1 MNYLAYHDL
10 QIDNKHG
17 FSIPDV
23 RHDPENLVAKEQ
35 VFPGM
40 AGYPAMY
47 IRHLFLKFGGQNWFI
62 ISMTDYELD
71 EAKKSE
77 IINGAIEFL
86 QQQN

>member
-1 MNYLAYHDL
+1 M
-10 QIDNKHG
+10 DNKHG

-23 RHDPENLVAKEQ
+23 TQNPENLVLKEQ

-47 IRHLFLKFGGQNWFI
+47 IRHLTMTFRQEQYFI
-62 ISMTDYELD
+62 VSMTDYELD
-71 EAKKSE
+71 DAKKTE
-77 IINGAIEFL
+77 IINDAIEFL